1 MKLRITICLYRLLL
15 ILPAIVGV
23 GCGDASAQ
31 SLNDCV
37 LNRPYADMRRWHLGF
52 SVGMHTQD
60 ITFSHNGLITAE
72 GEEWYMEQ
80 PGFSPGF
87 CVNGLVD
94 MRLNSLMNLRF
105 TPGLYFGNRDI
116 TMREY
121 NTGAELRQNVKTT
134 CIVLPVDLKFS
145 GMRYR
150 QSRPY
155 ITAGVMP
162 AFNITRSQGD
172 YLRTVPAELFL
183 TAGFGCDFYL
193 PYFKLVPEVK
203 FCFGI
208 TDAIDHDRP
217 DLEDEPDKLKI
228 TRSLRKALSRMVV
241 FTFYFE

>member
-1 MKLRITICLYRLLL
+1 MLISTSSHTSGYCRGRVWRCIGTVTQRL
-15 ILPAIVGV
+15 
-23 GCGDASAQ
+23 CAQ
-31 SLNDCV
+31 SSVC
-37 LNRPYADMRRWHLGF
+37 RYAPLAFGILCRNTHA
-52 SVGMHTQD
+52 
-60 ITFSHNGLITAE
+60 FSHNGLITAE

-208 TDAIDHDRP
+208 TDAVDHDRP

>member
-52 SVGMHTQD
+52 SVGIHTQD

-105 TPGLYFGNRDI
+105 TPGLYFGNRG
-116 TMREY
+116 
-121 NTGAELRQNVKTT
+121 GAEAECEN
-134 CIVLPVDLKFS
+134 DLHCPPC
-145 GMRYR
+145 R
-150 QSRPY
+150 
-155 ITAGVMP
+155 
-162 AFNITRSQGD
+162 
-172 YLRTVPAELFL
+172 
-183 TAGFGCDFYL
+183 
-193 PYFKLVPEVK
+193 PEVL
-203 FCFGI
+203 G
-208 TDAIDHDRP
+208 DALPAVTPLHHS
-217 DLEDEPDKLKI
+217 
-228 TRSLRKALSRMVV
+228 RSYARIQYHAFAR
-241 FTFYFE
+241 